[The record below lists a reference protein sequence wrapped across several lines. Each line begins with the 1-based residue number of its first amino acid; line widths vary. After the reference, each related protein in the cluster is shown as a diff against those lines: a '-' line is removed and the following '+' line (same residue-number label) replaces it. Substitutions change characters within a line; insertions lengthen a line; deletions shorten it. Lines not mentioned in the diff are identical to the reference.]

1 MGTRQAG
8 CRHPRGGSGRA
19 RAGYRPHVHGSPFAT
34 LQAVAEAIEDHL
46 PCGFEPCET
55 CTRFVPGEGSDAAEV
70 MLVGEAPGASED
82 REGRPFVG
90 RAGRLLDV
98 ALEAAGLERAAV
110 FITNV
115 LKARPPGNRDPRR
128 AEVAHSLPWLE
139 AQLALVQPRL
149 VVTLGRHALSHFAPS
164 EKISSVHGRLLT
176 GRERALYPLYHP
188 AAALRTRN
196 LRDTLL
202 ADAQRLPHALE
213 KVRTG

>member
-1 MGTRQAG
+1 M
-8 CRHPRGGSGRA
+8 
-19 RAGYRPHVHGSPFAT
+19 
-34 LQAVAEAIEDHL
+34 
-46 PCGFEPCET
+46 
-55 CTRFVPGEGSDAAEV
+55 PGEGDGAAEV

-90 RAGRLLDV
+90 RAGGLLDV

-149 VVTLGRHALSHFAPS
+149 VVTLGRHALTHFAPR
-164 EKISSVHGRLLT
+164 EKISLVHGRLLT
-176 GRERALYPLYHP
+176 GRGRAIYPLHHP
-188 AAALRTRN
+188 AAALRTRDI
-196 LRDTLL
+196 RDTLL
-202 ADAQRLPHALE
+202 ADARRLPRALE
-213 KVRTG
+213 EIAAG